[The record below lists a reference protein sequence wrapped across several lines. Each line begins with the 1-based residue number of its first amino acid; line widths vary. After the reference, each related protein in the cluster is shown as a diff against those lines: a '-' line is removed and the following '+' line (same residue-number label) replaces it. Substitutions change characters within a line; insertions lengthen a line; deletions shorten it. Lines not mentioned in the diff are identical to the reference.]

1 LRAFQ
6 GKGKKG
12 VSSMQ
17 ILIFMLPERLL
28 ILLGKKISGDATSE
42 ELAEL
47 QALQLLHGEAEG
59 LEALMAALQPADTTF
74 VEVETGREMRDKGWK
89 KVSAQMGRP
98 AKRRLR
104 LVPWMAAAAAVL
116 GALFWLWQGH
126 KPSPALLAHQNQVS
140 TRPGSKTKIEL
151 PDGTKVSL
159 NAGSKL
165 TYADGFVNGKRE
177 VTLVGEAYFEVSG
190 AAEHPLIVHT
200 RNMKITVLGTRFN
213 VKAYAEDLLAEATLV
228 SGKISVAVPGREA
241 VILKPLEKFSL
252 SQEIHPNQAA
262 TAPTTIK
269 KVAEMEAPET
279 AWVYNR
285 LSFKKEPFDDVI
297 RKMERWYNIRIIVEN
312 DSLHS
317 QLMSG
322 EFSNESIQ
330 QALTALQFT
339 TPFRFH
345 INKDTVMIR

>member
-1 LRAFQ
+1 
-6 GKGKKG
+6 
-12 VSSMQ
+12 
-17 ILIFMLPERLL
+17 MLPERLL
-28 ILLGKKISGDATSE
+28 ILLGRKISGDATSE
-42 ELAEL
+42 ELTEL
-47 QALQLLHGEAEG
+47 RTLQHLHGEADG
-59 LEALMAALQPADTTF
+59 LEALTASLQRADTAF
-74 VEVETGREMRDKGWK
+74 VEVEEGREMLDKGWK
-89 KVSAQMGRP
+89 KVSGQMGLP
-98 AKRRLR
+98 AKRRLYH
-104 LVPWMAAAAAVL
+104 LPWLAAAAVL
-116 GALFWLWQGH
+116 GALFWVWWQYSA
-126 KPSPALLAHQNQVS
+126 PPAALAHQNQVS

-190 AAEHPLIVHT
+190 AAEHPLVVHT
-200 RNMKITVLGTRFN
+200 QNMKITVLGTRFN

-228 SGKISVAVPGREA
+228 SGKISVTVPGKA
-241 VILKPLEKFSL
+241 PVILQPLEKFTL
-252 SQEIHPNQAA
+252 QQVNGGIQPGEA
-262 TAPTTIK
+262 TEPPVAIK
-269 KVAEMEAPET
+269 KVAELAAPET

-312 DSLHS
+312 EALHD

-322 EFSNESIQ
+322 EFSKNEDIQ

>member
-1 LRAFQ
+1 MLAFQ
-6 GKGKKG
+6 GKSKKG

-28 ILLGKKISGDATSE
+28 ILLGKKISGDATRE
-42 ELAEL
+42 ELVEL
-47 QALQLLHGEAEG
+47 QALQQLHAEADG

-74 VEVETGREMRDKGWK
+74 VEVEEGREMRDKGWK
-89 KVSAQMGRP
+89 KVSAQMARP
-98 AKRRLR
+98 AKRRLHV
-104 LVPWMAAAAAVL
+104 VPWLAAAAVL
-116 GALFWLWQGH
+116 GALFFLWQGH
-126 KPSPALLAHQNQVS
+126 KQAPAVLAHQNQVS

-228 SGKISVAVPGREA
+228 SGKISVAVPGRET
-241 VILKPLEKFSL
+241 VILKPLEKFTL
-252 SQEIHPNQAA
+252 SQEIHPNKTA
-262 TAPTTIK
+262 TPPTTIK
-269 KVAEMEAPET
+269 KVAEMAAPET

-312 DSLHS
+312 DRLHS

-322 EFSNESIQ
+322 EFSNENIQ

>member
-1 LRAFQ
+1 
-6 GKGKKG
+6 
-12 VSSMQ
+12 MQ

-28 ILLGKKISGDATSE
+28 ILLGRKISGDATAA

-47 QALQLLHGEAEG
+47 RALQQQHAEAEG
-59 LEALMAALQPADTTF
+59 LEALAASLQPADTAF
-74 VEVETGREMRDKGWK
+74 VQVEEGQEMLVKGWK
-89 KVSAQMGRP
+89 TVSEQMAPP
-98 AKRRLR
+98 AKRHLN
-104 LVPWMAAAAAVL
+104 LVPWLAAAAVL
-116 GALFWLWQGH
+116 GALFWLRPVQKVKPVIVAH
-126 KPSPALLAHQNQVS
+126 KNQVS
-140 TRPGSKTKIEL
+140 TRPGSKTKIDL

-165 TYADGFVNGKRE
+165 TYADGFVNGNRE
-177 VTLVGEAYFEVSG
+177 VTLIGEAYFEVSG
-190 AAEHPLIVHT
+190 EAEHPLVVNT

-213 VKAYAEDLLAEATLV
+213 VKAYAEDLLAEATLI
-228 SGKISVAVPGREA
+228 SGKISVTVPGKEA
-241 VILKPLEKFSL
+241 VILKPLQK
-252 SQEIHPNQAA
+252 ITINQVSGKIRPDEV
-262 TAPTTIK
+262 TAPQVEVK
-269 KVAEMEAPET
+269 KVAEIAAPET

-285 LSFKKEPFDDVI
+285 LSFKREPFDDVI

-312 DSLHS
+312 EALHQ

-339 TPFRFH
+339 TPFRFS

>member
-1 LRAFQ
+1 MRAFQ

-28 ILLGKKISGDATSE
+28 MLLGKKISGDATSE

-47 QALQLLHGEAEG
+47 QALQQLHGEADG

-74 VEVETGREMRDKGWK
+74 VEVEAGREMRDKGWK
-89 KVSAQMGRP
+89 KVSAQMGLP

-104 LVPWMAAAAAVL
+104 PIPWLAAAAVL
-116 GALFWLWQGH
+116 GALFWLWQGY
-126 KPSPALLAHQNQVS
+126 KQPPAALAHQNQVS

-228 SGKISVAVPGREA
+228 SGKISVAVPGRET

-252 SQEIHPNQAA
+252 SQELHPNQTA
-262 TAPTTIK
+262 TPPTTIK

-312 DSLHS
+312 DRLHS

-339 TPFRFH
+339 TPFHFQ